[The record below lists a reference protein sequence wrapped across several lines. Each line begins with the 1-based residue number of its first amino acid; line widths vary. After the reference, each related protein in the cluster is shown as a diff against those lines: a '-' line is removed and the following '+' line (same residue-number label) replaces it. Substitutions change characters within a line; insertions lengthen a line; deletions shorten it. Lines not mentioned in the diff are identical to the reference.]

1 MLIKLQRLKQ
11 KDSMKNSVS
20 TLTDHSTLDQDFQ
33 CKELLN
39 AMVPTT
45 FGSRDGE
52 MVLKPSN
59 GTLMKFQRP
68 SRTTTGNLIHLT
80 FNPTVDLRTSD
91 VLLPTQDGG
100 NSSEEM
106 EHSLE
111 TSRITK
117 FLMSKAES
125 MLRTETS

>member
-1 MLIKLQRLKQ
+1 MESLK
-11 KDSMKNSVS
+11 
-20 TLTDHSTLDQDFQ
+20 
-33 CKELLN
+33 
-39 AMVPTT
+39 
-45 FGSRDGE
+45 
-52 MVLKPSN
+52 
-59 GTLMKFQRP
+59 P

-111 TSRITK
+111 TLRITK
-117 FLMSKAES
+117 FLMSKAVL